1 MANARD
7 HDELVVGFI
16 ILLFLGFIV
25 FRCETNHDKDKAQE
39 LTERIETS
47 IKQHDIDKCTV
58 QLDSLRDIIDDF

>member
-1 MANARD
+1 MEHTKDYND
-7 HDELVVGFI
+7 LTVGFI

-47 IKQHDIDKCTV
+47 IKQHDVEKCAV

>member
-1 MANARD
+1 MAQTKN
-7 HDELVVGFI
+7 HDELTVGFVV
-16 ILLFLGFIV
+16 LLFLGFIV

-47 IKQHDIDKCTV
+47 IRQHNVDKCAV